1 MHEGCDETHEM
12 KSKILKVLPSY
23 ELQNKLISKTH
34 SKVGK
39 RRELLPTLI
48 HNYMKIRTA
57 YSTRVKIICN
67 DFAIQFYDDI
77 CDL

>member
-1 MHEGCDETHEM
+1 MSD
-12 KSKILKVLPSY
+12 KISFPLY
-23 ELQNKLISKTH
+23 KTH
-34 SKVGK
+34 SRVDK
-39 RRELLPTLI
+39 RRKLLPTLI

>member
-48 HNYMKIRTA
+48 HNYIKIEIA
-57 YSTRVKIICN
+57 YNIRVEIICN
-67 DFAIQFYDDI
+67 HFAIRFYDDI
-77 CDL
+77 FYL